1 MEVPRATLESE
12 IVEITLRALSISGLA
27 SLIVTGVG
35 LPIGV
40 YIGLHDFRGRNTLV
54 GVLRSLMSMP
64 TVALG
69 LLLYLVFS
77 QSGPLGFFQLLYTP
91 LALVIGESILIF
103 PFMVTI
109 TSETIE
115 NVDPSIGDLSRT
127 LGANERAAA
136 ASVLRESLGG
146 VALAVS
152 ASFSRA
158 ISELGVAL
166 MVGGNIRGLTRVLTT
181 AIALETTRGEIALGI
196 WLTVVLITIMIA
208 FNLLLN
214 QAEKRIK
221 WWLWE

>member
-1 MEVPRATLESE
+1 MTLESE

-69 LLLYLVFS
+69 LILYLIFS

-91 LALVIGESILIF
+91 TALVIGESILIF

-109 TSETIE
+109 TSETVE
-115 NVDPSIGDLSRT
+115 NVDPSIGELSRT

>member
-1 MEVPRATLESE
+1 VLRVSLESE
-12 IVEITLRALSISGLA
+12 IIEITLRALSVSGLA

-35 LPIGV
+35 LPVGV

-69 LLLYLVFS
+69 LILYLVFS
-77 QSGPLGFFQLLYTP
+77 NSGPLGFLQLLYTP
-91 LALVIGESILIF
+91 TVLVIGQSILIF

-115 NVDPSIGDLSRT
+115 NVDPSIGELSRT

-166 MVGGNIRGLTRVLTT
+166 MIGGNIRGLTRVLTT

-196 WLTVVLITIMIA
+196 WLTVILIALMIT

>member
-1 MEVPRATLESE
+1 VSLESE
-12 IVEITLRALSISGLA
+12 IIEITLRALSISGFA
-27 SLIVTGVG
+27 SLIVTGIG
-35 LPIGV
+35 LPVGV

-69 LLLYLVFS
+69 LILYLVFS
-77 QSGPLGFFQLLYTP
+77 KSGPLGFFQLLYTP
-91 LALVIGESILIF
+91 TALVIGESILIF

-109 TSETIE
+109 TSETVE
-115 NVDPSIGDLSRT
+115 NVDPSIGELSRT

-146 VALAVS
+146 VALAIS

-166 MVGGNIRGLTRVLTT
+166 MVGGNISGLTRVLTT

-196 WLTVVLITIMIA
+196 GLTVVLIAIMIT

>member
-1 MEVPRATLESE
+1 MTLESE

-40 YIGLHDFRGRNTLV
+40 YIGLHGFRGRNTLV

-69 LLLYLVFS
+69 LILYLIFS

-91 LALVIGESILIF
+91 TALVIGESILIF

-115 NVDPSIGDLSRT
+115 NVDPSIGELSRT

-166 MVGGNIRGLTRVLTT
+166 MVGGNISGLTRVLTT

-196 WLTVVLITIMIA
+196 GLTVVLIVIMIT

>member
-1 MEVPRATLESE
+1 VSLESE
-12 IVEITLRALSISGLA
+12 IIEITLRALSISGFA
-27 SLIVTGVG
+27 SLIVTGIG
-35 LPIGV
+35 LPVGV

-69 LLLYLVFS
+69 LILYLVFS
-77 QSGPLGFFQLLYTP
+77 KSGPLGFFQLLYTP
-91 LALVIGESILIF
+91 TALVIGESILIF

-115 NVDPSIGDLSRT
+115 NVDPSIGELSRT

-146 VALAVS
+146 VALAIS

-166 MVGGNIRGLTRVLTT
+166 MVGGNISGLTRVLTT

-196 WLTVVLITIMIA
+196 GLTVVLIAIMIT